1 MWIKIAA
8 TTLTKRYLIFIFYF
22 SSQNQLE
29 KKKNFHQYSVYYRM
43 KNLVVFYLRILTL
56 NVSKTFAEIYK
67 VFKNKFGLVAPIM
80 LENFIK
86 RMT

>member
-29 KKKNFHQYSVYYRM
+29 KKNFHQYSVYYRM

-56 NVSKTFAEIYK
+56 NVSKTFAEIYE

-80 LENFIK
+80 LENFII
-86 RMT
+86 RTT